1 MTTDFVAY
9 STKNYQLLTDVW
21 LESLK
26 KVPVPKNIHLRID
39 EDVPGACVTYAG
51 AIENKIKNL
60 IGHTPSRGTMLIVSS
75 DCDIRFYENGDWE
88 GLVDFIAKS
97 PRKMFFMR
105 DCSPDNVNGGFYI
118 IKRDYF
124 EHYKGFLRRMLK
136 HGISDYYYVDQC
148 YINEHRDEL
157 DWDYIPDEYIMCG
170 ANWRWDK
177 SRVCLYHAIVNESR
191 TGDSVLDKMACIH
204 RHGPS
209 AYEKKN
215 FISSP
220 KKDEEDCVLV
230 VAKYKENTE
239 WTSMYCKNV
248 IVYDKGPR
256 GTVPNI
262 GREAHTYLTYILE
275 NYERLPATV
284 FFSQG
289 WIQDHHP
296 GLADFRDIRPELVP
310 IEKDLDGARCKRL
323 YPREKLDI
331 RSWFKKYVD
340 LDDEIDLNKPVYV
353 WWGAI
358 FPVSRDRI
366 LSRPK
371 EYYQFL
377 IKTIPET
384 NNPEVTH
391 YFERS
396 WYYIFNCD
404 FDRERVSSGSVKT
417 GCSP

>member
-1 MTTDFVAY
+1 MTIDFVAY

-21 LESLK
+21 YDSLK
-26 KVPVPKNIHLRID
+26 KLPLQKNIHLTV
-39 EDVPGACVTYAG
+39 EDVPGVTYAG
-51 AIENKIKNL
+51 AIQNKIKNL
-60 IGHTPSRGTMLIVSS
+60 IGHTPSRGTFLIVSS

-88 GLVDFIAKS
+88 GLMDFIAKS

-124 EHYKGFLRRMLK
+124 EHYKGFLRNMLATRDVSK
-136 HGISDYYYVDQC
+136 YYYVDQC

-177 SRVCLYHAIVNESR
+177 SRVCLYHAIVTEPL
-191 TGDSVLDKMACIH
+191 TGDSVLDKLAYIH

-209 AYEKKN
+209 ASASETKKN
-215 FISSP
+215 TFRFMP
-220 KKDEEDCVLV
+220 EDDCVLV

-239 WTSMYCKNV
+239 WTSRFCKNV
-248 IVYDKGPR
+248 VVYDKGPR

-262 GREAHTYLTYILE
+262 GREAHTYLTYVVE

-296 GLADFRDIRPELVP
+296 GLVDFRDIRPDLVP
-310 IEKDLDGARCKRL
+310 IEKHLEDSHCKRL

-331 RSWFKKYVD
+331 RTWFKKYVD
-340 LDDEIDLNKPVYV
+340 LDDEIDLNQPVYV

-358 FPVSRDRI
+358 FSVSRDRI
-366 LSRPK
+366 LIRSK
-371 EYYQFL
+371 EYYQML
-377 IKTIPET
+377 LEETIPKT
-384 NNPEVTH
+384 SNPEVAH

-396 WYYIFNCD
+396 WYYIFK
-404 FDRERVSSGSVKT
+404 ESTKKK
-417 GCSP
+417 